1 MVILFCGI
9 IGEYSLVL
17 ARTRS
22 GAFLEQVIT
31 TSEQCSLSMPMSLA
45 FLVVLASTSGANMAG
60 DMWQG
65 VRSPLKLSDPILT
78 PALNVNEGSR
88 IKGSCLSLHP
98 PHHDA
103 SQTELDDFS

>member
-88 IKGSCLSLHP
+88 IKSKYGINCFISC
-98 PHHDA
+98 
-103 SQTELDDFS
+103 